1 MQRIQHIVSDLKT
14 FAYRKPGAEVEGT
27 PFLFEKAL
35 DSSQRLTAHELRGVK
50 MTREMPDDTLVL
62 GDEAAIIGVLINLF
76 SNAALAMRKA
86 GTQSPAI
93 HTTVRWED
101 KRLRV
106 TVRDNGPAS
115 RRRSRPRVRT
125 VLHHAG
131 SGPGPGSWPVDQLR
145 RNRTSWRRAVCRERW
160 ASGPPSAS
168 TCHARSKALLT

>member
-1 MQRIQHIVSDLKT
+1 
-14 FAYRKPGAEVEGT
+14 VEGT

-106 TVRDNGPAS
+106 TVRDNGPGIAQEIS
-115 RRRSRPRVRT
+115 PACSNRSSPRGKWARAW
-125 VLHHAG
+125 VLA
-131 SGPGPGSWPVDQLR
+131 
-145 RNRTSWRRAVCRERW
+145 CR
-160 ASGPPSAS
+160 SA
-168 TCHARSKALLT
+168 TP